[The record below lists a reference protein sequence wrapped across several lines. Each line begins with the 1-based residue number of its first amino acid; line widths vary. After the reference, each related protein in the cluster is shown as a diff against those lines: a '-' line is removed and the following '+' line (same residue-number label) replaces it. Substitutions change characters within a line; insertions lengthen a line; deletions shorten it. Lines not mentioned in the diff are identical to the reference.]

1 MVTITLS
8 LEDELVQTLQK
19 LRLQTHLTYEE
30 IIKRALVEY
39 TNPSPPPDPLIGLF
53 DFGDATVA
61 KQAKEIVQAEIKS
74 HL

>member
-8 LEDELVQTLQK
+8 LEDELVQK

-30 IIKRALVEY
+30 IIKRALAEY
-39 TNPSPPPDPLIGLF
+39 TTSPPPHDPLIGLF

-61 KQAKEIVQAEIKS
+61 KQAKEIVPQRVNLK
-74 HL
+74 LRK